1 MDSTTA
7 RWLVAGSAATFVLS
21 LAVLPAVV
29 VWIPAD
35 YFVRDLRSP
44 VSPLAR
50 HPVLRLTFLV
60 VKNVAGGLLF
70 LAGVLMLFTPGQ
82 GILGMLAGLWL
93 MDFPGKRKLERRL
106 VGRPAVLRSLN
117 ALRARLG
124 RPPLSSPRED
134 VD

>member
-21 LAVLPAVV
+21 LALLPAVV

-35 YFVRDLRSP
+35 YFVRDLRRP

-50 HPVLRLTFLV
+50 HPVLRLSFLV
-60 VKNVAGGLLF
+60 AKNVAGGLLF

-117 ALRARLG
+117 ALRARFG
-124 RPPLSSPRED
+124 RPPLESPRDD
-134 VD
+134 VG